1 MIKKLLLFSCLLMLG
16 FNAWSQNGT
25 YFGLKGGLTIGTQQ
39 WNSFDRNP
47 LLAYHGIL
55 SMESASG
62 GGEFSLFAQ
71 AGYHVKG
78 SSIRRRLFGNPF
90 NASVVSLPPQKFEF
104 TNLSLSFGAK
114 QVVKEVGNSRLYYMF
129 GVRLDY
135 TLDTNLDEYE
145 QFTERNPVFSGIYPL
160 DVYFNETGL
169 LGVRR
174 FNYGFLAGGGL
185 TLPFS
190 DFIEGMVEFSV
201 NPDFS
206 LQYEQ
211 PSIQNVADPF
221 TGQNRT
227 IPERKIRNLTFEISV
242 GVRFLRKVEYI
253 D

>member
-1 MIKKLLLFSCLLMLG
+1 MIKRILLFFCLLIFAM
-16 FNAWSQNGT
+16 NSWAQDGT
-25 YFGLKGGLTIGTQQ
+25 YYGLKGGLTIGTQQ
-39 WNSFDRNP
+39 WNTFDRDP

-55 SMESASG
+55 SMESAAG
-62 GGEFSLFAQ
+62 NGQFALFAQ
-71 AGYHVKG
+71 AGYHIKG
-78 SSIRRRLFGNPF
+78 SAIRRSLFGNPF
-90 NASVVSLPPQKFEF
+90 NAGFVSFPPQKFEF
-104 TNLSLSFGAK
+104 QNLSLSLGAK
-114 QVVKEVGNSRLYYMF
+114 QYIKEVGSSRLYYMF

-145 QFTERNPVFSGIYPL
+145 AFVDRNPVFAGFYPL
-160 DVYFNETGL
+160 NIYYSGETL
-169 LGVRR
+169 LGIRR

-190 DFIEGMVEFSV
+190 EFIEGLIEFSV

-211 PSIQNVADPF
+211 PSIPNVLDPF
-221 TGQNRT
+221 NGQTRT
-227 IPERKIRNLTFEISV
+227 IPERKIRNLTFEITV

>member
-1 MIKKLLLFSCLLMLG
+1 MDKKLLFFSCLLLLG
-16 FNAWSQNGT
+16 ISAWSQNGT
-25 YFGLKGGLTIGTQQ
+25 YYGLKGGLTIGTQQ

-47 LLAYHGIL
+47 LIAYHGIL

-62 GGEFSLFAQ
+62 GGAFSLFAQ

-90 NASVVSLPPQKFEF
+90 NASAVSLPPQKFEF
-104 TNLSLSFGAK
+104 QNLSLSVGAK
-114 QVVKEVGNSRLYYMF
+114 QSIKEIGTSRLYYMF

-135 TLDTNLDEYE
+135 TLDTNLDEYTR
-145 QFTERNPVFSGIYPL
+145 FTERNPVFSGIYPI
-160 DVYFNETGL
+160 DTYFNDNGF

-174 FNYGFLAGGGL
+174 LNYGFLAGGGI

-190 DFIEGMVEFSV
+190 EFIEGMVEFSV

-211 PSIQNVADPF
+211 PSIDNVLDPF
-221 TGQNRT
+221 SGQNRT
-227 IPERKIRNLTFEISV
+227 IPERRIRNLTFEISV